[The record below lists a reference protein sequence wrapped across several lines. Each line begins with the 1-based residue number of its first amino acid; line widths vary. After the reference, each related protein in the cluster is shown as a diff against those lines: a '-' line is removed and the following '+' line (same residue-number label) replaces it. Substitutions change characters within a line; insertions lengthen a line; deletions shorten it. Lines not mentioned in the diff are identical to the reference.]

1 MAVTPLTSCE
11 HYNGDTWSSGG
22 NLNTARHTS
31 RSNGI
36 QTAALVAGGSR
47 NGAGVLSSSESYNG
61 TAWSAE
67 ASLATAGYGHGGG
80 GSGTSVFI
88 TGGYTGSASTN
99 RTEEYS
105 KTLTARTV
113 TDSQEKKL

>member
-36 QTAALVAGGSR
+36 QTAAISTGGD
-47 NGAGVLSSSESYNG
+47 LSSGITVTCENYDG
-61 TAWSAE
+61 TCW
-67 ASLATAGYGHGGG
+67 ASGTSFSTSRYGHGAG
-80 GSGTSVFI
+80 GTSTSSFI
-88 TGGYTGSASTN
+88 TAGYTGSVTTN
-99 RTEEYS
+99 TTEEY
-105 KTLTARTV
+105 TEAVTARTI
-113 TDSQEKKL
+113 SNS